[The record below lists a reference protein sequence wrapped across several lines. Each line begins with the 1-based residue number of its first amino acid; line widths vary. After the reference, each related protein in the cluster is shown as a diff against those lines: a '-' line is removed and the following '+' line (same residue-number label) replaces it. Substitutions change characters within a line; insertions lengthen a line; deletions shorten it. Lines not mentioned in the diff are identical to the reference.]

1 MDLTPCYHI
10 SHTHTLSLHPP
21 ATLPPPSLSVPPPQ
35 GIDAV
40 KRVRSDHAEQETDWE
55 HAVNIWCLLQPV
67 VRMMVAWCLS
77 DVRGVAAVGSVRALK
92 ASFDL

>member
-1 MDLTPCYHI
+1 MSLGSPHHEPNPMLPHLPHPHPLTTPL
-10 SHTHTLSLHPP
+10 T
-21 ATLPPPSLSVPPPQ
+21 SVPLPQ